1 MRANTA
7 TKATPTSG
15 RKQNIF
21 IIIPYIDNQAHD
33 APAISPMR
41 LTPMSKKLIK
51 KNDRKH
57 VIKLIGFTHSGHIH
71 TQTII
76 SPSHSA
82 TTAEISA

>member
-1 MRANTA
+1 SFGSLPDCPFEQAVINEANTA

-41 LTPMSKKLIK
+41 LTPMSK
-51 KNDRKH
+51 N
-57 VIKLIGFTHSGHIH
+57 
-71 TQTII
+71 
-76 SPSHSA
+76 
-82 TTAEISA
+82 